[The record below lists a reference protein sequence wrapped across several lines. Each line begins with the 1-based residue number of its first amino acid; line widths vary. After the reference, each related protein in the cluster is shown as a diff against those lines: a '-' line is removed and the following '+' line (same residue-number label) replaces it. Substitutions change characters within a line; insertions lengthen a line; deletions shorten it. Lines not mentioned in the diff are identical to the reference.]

1 VRVRRALGPFAVAA
15 LALACTQGGPG
26 LPSETHAP
34 TRSPAVTPA
43 PGPIR
48 GERLLVLMDD
58 GNVAVVGADG
68 GGLRRLT
75 EYASNGVTVEV
86 RHPVWSPDGRSVAWS
101 ELEIG
106 DQGARSRIV
115 SSGPDGSRR
124 TEFPVDT
131 GAFFLQWDPTSSR
144 IAYLGN
150 FQGSVGMGV
159 AGRAPIGSP
168 VATTLGVGRPF
179 YLSWAPGGL
188 ELLVHV
194 GDETLGRLDLE
205 GELRDIGDTPG
216 IFQAPVW
223 LADGRMFYA
232 TAQRDRQ
239 ALVVRDG
246 DRLRE
251 LVEFEGAIEFVV
263 DPRGER
269 IAYRVDAGGGPGG
282 VEVVD
287 TETARSQVVSDP
299 PTFAF
304 QWSPDGERL
313 LLLTQDE
320 DGEAGAHRWLVW
332 DGEVARPVGPAFVPS
347 PAFLRD
353 YVPFYGQ
360 FAQAMTPWSPDG
372 GAFAFAGLIGDR
384 AGIWVQDLRA
394 ADPAFVLEGG
404 SVVAWSPTPTCRPSV
419 DCASVLSETT
429 VFDAAGG
436 MPFFEQLVTR
446 FYEGVAGDPVLRPL
460 YPDDL
465 APSTRHLTLFLAQ
478 YWGGPTTYDEE
489 RGHPRLRMRH
499 APFAVGPAERDRW
512 LVHMRAAVAT
522 MTPPEPVER
531 ALLDYFEMAAEAMR
545 NRD

>member
-1 VRVRRALGPFAVAA
+1 MAA
-15 LALACTQGGPG
+15 LTVACTQGGSAQPPG
-26 LPSETHAP
+26 TPGPS
-34 TRSPAVTPA
+34 RSPAVTPDV
-43 PGPIR
+43 GQIR
-48 GERLLVLMDD
+48 AERLLVLMDD
-58 GNVAVVGADG
+58 GNVVVVRADG
-68 GGLRRLT
+68 EDPQRLT
-75 EYASNGVTVEV
+75 EFDSDAVTVEV
-86 RHPVWSPDGRSVAWS
+86 RHPVWSPDGRSVAWA

-106 DQGARSRIV
+106 DQGARPRIV
-115 SSGPDGSRR
+115 STDPDGSRR

-159 AGRAPIGSP
+159 AGRAPIGDP

-194 GDETLGRLDLE
+194 GDATLGRLDLQ
-205 GELRDIGDTPG
+205 GELRDLGDAPG

-232 TAQRDRQ
+232 TAERDRQ
-239 ALVVRDG
+239 TLVVRDG

-269 IAYRVDAGGGPGG
+269 IAYRVDDGAGPGG

-287 TETARSQVVSDP
+287 TTTARSQVVSAS

-313 LLLTQDE
+313 LLLTPDE
-320 DGEAGAHRWLVW
+320 GGGGDARWLVW
-332 DGEVARPVGPAFVPS
+332 DGDVAGPVGPAFVPS
-347 PAFLRD
+347 PSFLRD

-372 GAFAFAGLIGDR
+372 GAFAFAGRIGDR
-384 AGIWVQDLRA
+384 TGVWVQDLRA
-394 ADPAFVLEGG
+394 VDPTFVLEGG

-429 VFDAAGG
+429 VFDAARG
-436 MPFFEQLVTR
+436 MPFFEQLVR
-446 FYEGVAGDPVLRPL
+446 LFYEGVASDPVLRPL

-522 MTPPEPVER
+522 MAPPEPIER
-531 ALLDYFEMAAEAMR
+531 ALVDYFEMAAEAMR